1 MNTQKNLINFATFID
16 DIASEAFDELG
27 SGFKEDTYQK
37 ALAISLRKNKV
48 KYLKEL
54 NLEIFF
60 KNESLGIFRIDFL
73 IPKQKNKSFNL
84 KEPLIIE
91 CKYDTKLSDRHR
103 SQLRQYLKSIPLN
116 STKELKSIKQ
126 GILLNWQKTNVYD
139 ETRVAAKTPIQIEL
153 WSFDKKN
160 DMSLL
165 FRNYELS

>member
-1 MNTQKNLINFATFID
+1 MHKDFIKTLERLSNIVYRELGD
-16 DIASEAFDELG
+16 GFDEDL
-27 SGFKEDTYQK
+27 YQRGLAFEFRREK
-37 ALAISLRKNKV
+37 IDYLRETNIETFYKNQMLALR
-48 KYLKEL
+48 EL
-54 NLEIFF
+54 
-60 KNESLGIFRIDFL
+60 DFL
-73 IPKQKNKSFNL
+73 IPRQKNKSFDL

-139 ETRVAAKTPIQIEL
+139 ETRVASKTPIQIEL

-160 DMSLL
+160 DMKLL

>member
-1 MNTQKNLINFATFID
+1 MHKDFIKTLERLSNIVYRELGD
-16 DIASEAFDELG
+16 GFDEDL
-27 SGFKEDTYQK
+27 YQRGLAFEFRREK
-37 ALAISLRKNKV
+37 IDYLRETNIETFYKNQMLALR
-48 KYLKEL
+48 EL
-54 NLEIFF
+54 
-60 KNESLGIFRIDFL
+60 DFL
-73 IPKQKNKSFNL
+73 IPKQKNKSFDL

-139 ETRVAAKTPIQIEL
+139 ETRVAARTPIQIEL

-160 DMSLL
+160 DMKLL
-165 FRNYELS
+165 FRNHELS

>member
-1 MNTQKNLINFATFID
+1 MHKDFIKTLERLSNLVYKELGD
-16 DIASEAFDELG
+16 GFDEDL
-27 SGFKEDTYQK
+27 YQRGLAFEFRREK
-37 ALAISLRKNKV
+37 IDYLRETNIETFYKNQMLALR
-48 KYLKEL
+48 EL
-54 NLEIFF
+54 
-60 KNESLGIFRIDFL
+60 DFL

-160 DMSLL
+160 DMKLL

>member
-1 MNTQKNLINFATFID
+1 MHKDFIKTLERLSNIVYRELGD
-16 DIASEAFDELG
+16 GFDEDL
-27 SGFKEDTYQK
+27 YQRGLAFEFRREK
-37 ALAISLRKNKV
+37 IDYLRETNIETFYKNQMLALR
-48 KYLKEL
+48 EL
-54 NLEIFF
+54 
-60 KNESLGIFRIDFL
+60 DFL
-73 IPKQKNKSFNL
+73 IPKQKNKSFDL
-84 KEPLIIE
+84 KDPLIIE

-139 ETRVAAKTPIQIEL
+139 ETRVASKTPIQVEL

-160 DMSLL
+160 DMKLL

>member
-1 MNTQKNLINFATFID
+1 MHKDFIKTLERLSNIVYRELGD
-16 DIASEAFDELG
+16 GFDEDL
-27 SGFKEDTYQK
+27 YQRGLAFEFRREK
-37 ALAISLRKNKV
+37 IDYLRETNIETFYKNQMLALR
-48 KYLKEL
+48 EL
-54 NLEIFF
+54 
-60 KNESLGIFRIDFL
+60 DFL
-73 IPKQKNKSFNL
+73 IPKQKNKSFDL

-139 ETRVAAKTPIQIEL
+139 ETRVASKTPIQIEL

-160 DMSLL
+160 DMKLL

>member
-1 MNTQKNLINFATFID
+1 MHKDFIKTLERLSNIVYRELGD
-16 DIASEAFDELG
+16 GFDEDL
-27 SGFKEDTYQK
+27 YQRGLAFEFRREK
-37 ALAISLRKNKV
+37 IDYLRETNIETFYKNQMLALR
-48 KYLKEL
+48 EL
-54 NLEIFF
+54 
-60 KNESLGIFRIDFL
+60 DFL

-160 DMSLL
+160 DMNLL